1 MTGCVLLVLAQ
12 IANAQTLADVQGL
25 MKQGKMP
32 QALEQAER
40 YIAAQPEDAFGPFT
54 KGLILTE
61 MGRPQEAIEVFAGL
75 TEKFPELP
83 EPYNNLAVLYAR
95 QKQYDKARTA
105 LERAIHTHPAY
116 AIAHENLGDI
126 YAKLASLAYD
136 KALQLDSSN
145 RTTQTKLSM
154 IKELISAP
162 AKVAA
167 AETAKPPAPVT
178 TVATAAKPPAASPK
192 PVAVAPVPPVASV
205 APART
210 AATSSGEKGKS
221 TAGNAAQENEI
232 AQIIR
237 DWAAAWSRK
246 DVPAYLAFYAS
257 DFQAPNGMAR
267 KKWETE
273 RRQRIDKPGTLQ
285 IGVTDIKVSVSSDRA
300 TARFRQNYVS
310 ATLKSQTSKTL
321 VFVKS
326 GNGWRILIER
336 VG

>member
-1 MTGCVLLVLAQ
+1 MMGCVLLVLTQ
-12 IANAQTLADVQGL
+12 LANAQTLADVQSL
-25 MKQGKMP
+25 MTQGKMP
-32 QALEQAER
+32 QALEQADR
-40 YIAAQPEDAFGPFT
+40 YIAAQPKDALGPFT

-61 MGRPQEAIEVFAGL
+61 MGRSQEAIEVFTGL

-105 LERAIHTHPAY
+105 LEMAIHTHPAY

-145 RTTQTKLSM
+145 RTMQTKLSM

-167 AETAKPPAPVT
+167 TETAKAKAPVG
-178 TVATAAKPPAASPK
+178 AK
-192 PVAVAPVPPVASV
+192 PVAAATEPVVVPFPPVMPPQTA
-205 APART
+205 
-210 AATSSGEKGKS
+210 AATSSGEKGVS
-221 TAGNAAQENEI
+221 AAGDVSQENEI
-232 AQIIR
+232 ARIVR

-257 DFQAPNGMAR
+257 DFQTPNGVAR
-267 KKWETE
+267 KKWEAE
-273 RRQRIDKPGTLQ
+273 RRQRIDKPGALQ
-285 IGVTDIKVSVSSDRA
+285 ISVSDPKVSVSGDRA
-300 TARFRQNYVS
+300 TVRFRQNYVS

-326 GNGWRILIER
+326 GDRWLILIER
-336 VG
+336 VS